1 LVKSYHFTSTTGG
14 SLRRVIA
21 FRCQKSSDSKISPNP
36 MNDDAQSPGLL
47 LVKNRAPPK
56 GGAQKEGKRGKEQ
69 KEKGLLLHPPLRH
82 EPA

>member
-1 LVKSYHFTSTTGG
+1 MTTRSLPVSCSLKKS
-14 SLRRVIA
+14 
-21 FRCQKSSDSKISPNP
+21 
-36 MNDDAQSPGLL
+36 
-47 LVKNRAPPK
+47 RAPPK